1 MRRLLLVVLLMSA
14 NLSWAGRMVPKDM
27 NVAVLKQVSYP
38 QVVLSPDGFSWLK
51 FFTLGWLSNSTSYP
65 AVEGVRVRDE
75 HNRFIVKGRLAENA
89 GKPVAVKM
97 DNSKQIVEIWVLS
110 EEELAYLRQRAAKK

>member
-1 MRRLLLVVLLMSA
+1 MRRLLLLVLLLSA
-14 NLSWAGRMVPKDM
+14 NLSWAGRVVPQDM

-51 FFTLGWLSNSTSYP
+51 FFTLGWLSSSTSYT

-110 EEELAYLRQRAAKK
+110 EEEQAYLRQRAAKQ